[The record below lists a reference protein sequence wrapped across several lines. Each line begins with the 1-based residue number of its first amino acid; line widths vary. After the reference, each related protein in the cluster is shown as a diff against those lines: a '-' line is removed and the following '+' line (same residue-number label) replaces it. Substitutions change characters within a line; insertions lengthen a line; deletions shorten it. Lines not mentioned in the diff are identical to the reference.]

1 VFLNVLSLRERRIL
15 RKHLLDASTR
25 EILRPAGKRR
35 TSGDDAFRN
44 GADLRAREHPAIDDR
59 AGSSVTCKVTS
70 KTSEMS
76 RLRVADDI
84 TQLVGETPMLQLK
97 RLVPA
102 GSADVFAKL
111 EYLNPGGSVKDRAA
125 IGIIRRAEQDG
136 RLAPGGTIVEA
147 TAGNTGIGLA
157 LIGVNRGYKVRLFVP
172 ERFSEE
178 KVKIMRALGAE
189 VVRTPDA
196 EGMQGAI
203 RQAKELVATDPKAFM
218 AGQFENQAN
227 PDYHYETTA
236 REIFEQMDGR
246 VDAVVL
252 GCGTSGTFSGIARYL
267 KENSP
272 QVLAYAVETQGS
284 ILGGGKPG
292 PHKVE
297 GIGASFIPKTFDR
310 SVCDEVMMVMDD
322 EAFGMVKILA
332 AQEGVLAGSSG
343 GAAVFAALKVAKKL
357 GSGKR
362 IVTIVPDSAER
373 YLSKKIFEGG
383 L

>member
-1 VFLNVLSLRERRIL
+1 
-15 RKHLLDASTR
+15 
-25 EILRPAGKRR
+25 
-35 TSGDDAFRN
+35 
-44 GADLRAREHPAIDDR
+44 
-59 AGSSVTCKVTS
+59 
-70 KTSEMS
+70 MS

-125 IGIIRRAEQDG
+125 IGIIRRAEQEG
-136 RLAPGGTIVEA
+136 KLLPGGTIVEA

-157 LIGVNRGYKVRLFVP
+157 LIGVNRGYKVSLFVP

-178 KVKIMRALGAE
+178 KVQIMRALGAE

-203 RQAKELVATDPKAFM
+203 RQAKKLVASDPAAFM
-218 AGQFENQAN
+218 AGQFENLAN
-227 PDYHYETTA
+227 PEYHYETTA
-236 REIFEQMDGR
+236 HEIFEQMDGKIN
-246 VDAVVL
+246 ALVL
-252 GCGTSGTFSGIARYL
+252 GCGTCGTFSGVARYL
-267 KENSP
+267 KEKLPS
-272 QVLAYAVETQGS
+272 VLACAVETQGS
-284 ILGGGKPG
+284 TLGGGQPG

-297 GIGASFIPKTFDR
+297 GIGTSFIPKTFDA
-310 SVCDEVMMVMDD
+310 SICDEVMMVTDE
-322 EAFGMVKILA
+322 EAFGTVKSLA
-332 AQEGVLAGSSG
+332 AREGVLAGSSG
-343 GAAVFAALKVAKKL
+343 GAAVFASLQVARKL
-357 GSGKR
+357 GQGAR
-362 IVTIVPDSAER
+362 VVTIIPDSAER

>member
-1 VFLNVLSLRERRIL
+1 VRIESSELS
-15 RKHLLDASTR
+15 H
-25 EILRPAGKRR
+25 
-35 TSGDDAFRN
+35 
-44 GADLRAREHPAIDDR
+44 
-59 AGSSVTCKVTS
+59 
-70 KTSEMS
+70 
-76 RLRVADDI
+76 LRVADDI

-97 RLVPA
+97 RFVPA

-125 IGIIRRAEQDG
+125 IGIIERAEREG
-136 RLAPGGTIVEA
+136 KLSAGGTIVEA

-157 LIGVNRGYKVRLFVP
+157 LIGVNRGYKVKLFVP

-189 VVRTPDA
+189 VFRTPDA

-203 RQAKELVATDPKAFM
+203 RQAKELVASDATAFM
-218 AGQFENQAN
+218 AGQFENPAN

-236 REIFEQMDGR
+236 HEIFEQMDGKI
-246 VDAVVL
+246 DAVVL
-252 GCGTSGTFSGIARYL
+252 GCGTSGTFTGVARFMKDNL
-267 KENSP
+267 AG
-272 QVLAYAVETQGS
+272 VLAFAVETQGS

-310 SVCDEVMMVMDD
+310 SVCDEVIMVTDD
-322 EAFGMVKILA
+322 DAFRTVKELA
-332 AQEGVLAGSSG
+332 AKEGVLAGSSG
-343 GAAVFAALKVAKKL
+343 GAAAFAARQIAHRL
-357 GSGKR
+357 GPGKR
-362 IVTIVPDSAER
+362 VVTVIPDSAER

-383 L
+383 I